1 MQPLLL
7 AAVDPAVRMALTQK
21 VVENICMEP
30 LSNFVSHSPLT
41 INDFPAFVNSQLAK
55 DFSCPKTEFPSVYK
69 GPNGQNGWM
78 IAFPHKRDCPIS
90 PMSGISIHSRF

>member
-30 LSNFVSHSPLT
+30 LSNFVSHSLLT
-41 INDFPAFVNSQLAK
+41 INDFPAFVNSQFAK
-55 DFSCPKTEFPSVYK
+55 DFSCPKAGLLRTVWLDDYF
-69 GPNGQNGWM
+69 
-78 IAFPHKRDCPIS
+78 S
-90 PMSGISIHSRF
+90 P

>member
-30 LSNFVSHSPLT
+30 LINFVSHDAFN
-41 INDFPAFVNSQLAK
+41 INDFVPVVNSL
-55 DFSCPKTEFPSVYK
+55 F
-69 GPNGQNGWM
+69 
-78 IAFPHKRDCPIS
+78 
-90 PMSGISIHSRF
+90 

>member
-30 LSNFVSHSPLT
+30 LSNFVSHSLLT
-41 INDFPAFVNSQLAK
+41 INDFPAFVNSQFAK
-55 DFSCPKTEFPSVYK
+55 DFFCPKAGLLRTVWLDDYF
-69 GPNGQNGWM
+69 
-78 IAFPHKRDCPIS
+78 S
-90 PMSGISIHSRF
+90 P